1 MSTSLKKI
9 LVVDDEGMMRKIIRR
24 ILEKSFDVEV
34 VEAANPRQGFS
45 ILEHQDLPDL
55 ILLDMLMPMMNGL
68 TMLKYI
74 RNQENTKDVPVIIVT
89 ALAEPDLVKALME
102 LGIVDYIKKPIDA
115 DILTE
120 KVGNFFNMQRLK
132 AADAQSY

>member
-1 MSTSLKKI
+1 MSTTQRKV

-24 ILEKSFDVEV
+24 ILEKNFDVDV

-74 RNQENTKDVPVIIVT
+74 RSQENTKDIPVIIVT
-89 ALAEPDLVKALME
+89 ALAEPDLVRALME
-102 LGIVDYIKKPIDA
+102 LDIVDYIKKPIDSE
-115 DILTE
+115 ILTE
-120 KVGNFFNMQRLK
+120 KVGRFFNMLRLK
-132 AADAQSY
+132 TNAEQD

>member
-1 MSTSLKKI
+1 MSTPQRKV

-24 ILEKSFDVEV
+24 ILEKNFDVDV

-74 RNQENTKDVPVIIVT
+74 RSQENTKDIPVIIVT
-89 ALAEPDLVKALME
+89 ALAEPDLVRALME
-102 LGIVDYIKKPIDA
+102 LDIVDYIKKPIDSE
-115 DILTE
+115 ILTE
-120 KVGNFFNMQRLK
+120 KVGRFFNMLRLK
-132 AADAQSY
+132 TNAEQD

>member
-1 MSTSLKKI
+1 MSTPQRKV

-24 ILEKSFDVEV
+24 ILEKNFDVDV

-74 RNQENTKDVPVIIVT
+74 RNQENTKDIPVIIVT
-89 ALAEPDLVKALME
+89 ALAEPDLVRALME
-102 LGIVDYIKKPIDA
+102 LDIVDYIKKPIDSE
-115 DILTE
+115 ILTE
-120 KVGNFFNMQRLK
+120 KVGRFFNMLRLK
-132 AADAQSY
+132 TNAEQD

>member
-1 MSTSLKKI
+1 MNTSLKKV

-24 ILEKSFDVEV
+24 ILEKNFEVDV
-34 VEAANPRQGFS
+34 VEAANPRQGFA

-74 RNQENTKDVPVIIVT
+74 RGQENTKDIPVIIVT

-115 DILTE
+115 EILTE
-120 KVGNFFNMQRLK
+120 KVGKFFNMLK
-132 AADAQSY
+132 DKENAQQN

>member
-1 MSTSLKKI
+1 MSTPQRKV

-24 ILEKSFDVEV
+24 ILEKNFDVDV

-74 RNQENTKDVPVIIVT
+74 RSQENTKDIPVIIVT
-89 ALAEPDLVKALME
+89 ALAEPDLVRALME
-102 LGIVDYIKKPIDA
+102 LDIVDYIKKPIDSE
-115 DILTE
+115 ILTE
-120 KVGNFFNMQRLK
+120 KVGRFFNILRLK
-132 AADAQSY
+132 TNAEQD

>member
-1 MSTSLKKI
+1 MSTPQRKV

-24 ILEKSFDVEV
+24 ILEKSFDVDV

-74 RNQENTKDVPVIIVT
+74 RSQENTKDIPVIIVT
-89 ALAEPDLVKALME
+89 ALAEPDLVRALME
-102 LGIVDYIKKPIDA
+102 LDIVDYIKKPIDSE
-115 DILTE
+115 ILTE
-120 KVGNFFNMQRLK
+120 KVGRFFNMLRLK
-132 AADAQSY
+132 TNAEQD